1 MGRLNPKDGA
11 KRAKA
16 EMYQRLI
23 LEAAEG
29 IFASAGFEDAKI
41 QDIAQGAGISLG
53 TLYTVF
59 PGKSE
64 IYEAIQAKRGPE
76 ILESMF
82 RALQGH
88 AGVYD
93 ACMRGIEAYV
103 RFLVERPAYLRMHLR
118 EGLTW
123 TERESLRSAEQ
134 RAIWERGV
142 SIAVSLLQAGIEQ
155 GYFHGDNP
163 PELLLKMMI
172 ASHQVQIKDWLDRGA
187 VVAEVDALVAR
198 MQAHFS
204 RAFVR
209 AEHVPAAFGSR
220 AEPPASTKTKK
231 RVSG

>member
-1 MGRLNPKDGA
+1 MGRLSPKDGA

-16 EMYQRLI
+16 DMYRRLI

-59 PGKSE
+59 PSKTE
-64 IYEAIQAKRGPE
+64 IYDAVQEQRGRE
-76 ILESMF
+76 ILESIF

-88 AGVYD
+88 EGVYD
-93 ACMRGIEAYV
+93 ASMRGIEAYV
-103 RFLVERPAYLRMHLR
+103 RSLVERPAYLKMHLR
-118 EGLTW
+118 EGLSW
-123 TERESLRSAEQ
+123 TERDSMRSGEQ

-172 ASHQVQIKDWLDRGA
+172 ASHQVQIKDWLERGA
-187 VVAEVDALVAR
+187 LASEVDALVAR

-209 AEHVPAAFGSR
+209 DEAARTSK
-220 AEPPASTKTKK
+220 SKK
-231 RVSG
+231 RASG

>member
-1 MGRLNPKDGA
+1 MGRLSPKDGA

-41 QDIAQGAGISLG
+41 QDIAHGAGVSLG

-64 IYEAIQAKRGPE
+64 IYEAIQTKRGPE

-93 ACMRGIEAYV
+93 ACMRGIEAYA

-123 TERESLRSAEQ
+123 TERESMRSAEQ

-187 VVAEVDALVAR
+187 VAAEVDALVAR

-209 AEHVPAAFGSR
+209 AEHMPVA
-220 AEPPASTKTKK
+220 KTKK